1 MIKQPVLQAKNLNK
15 TFFSPEQHTILKDVS
30 LTAYSGETIAITGP
44 SGVGKSTLL
53 HILGTLD
60 LPDSGE
66 LLIANNNALKASSSM
81 IRNSHVGFVF
91 QNFNLLD
98 EYTLLE
104 NILMP
109 ARIKRKP
116 IDLKRAQKL
125 LRHVDLHHRAR
136 HLAKQLSGGEKQRAS
151 VARALCNDPDLILA
165 DEPSGNL
172 DTQNSHLIHKLLIH
186 TAKELNKALI
196 VVTHNQDLA
205 TLCDRR
211 YVLHDALLTSR
222 EV

>member
-1 MIKQPVLQAKNLNK
+1 MNKPVLEAKKLSK
-15 TFFSPEQHTILKDVS
+15 TFLYPEKHTILKEIS
-30 LTAYSGETIAITGP
+30 LTIYRGETLAITGP

-60 LPDSGE
+60 VPDSGE
-66 LLIANNNALKASSSM
+66 LLIANNNALKGSPSM
-81 IRNSHVGFVF
+81 IRNTHLGFVF

-98 EYTLLE
+98 QYTLLE
-104 NILMP
+104 NILLP

-125 LRHVDLHHRAR
+125 LKHVNLYHRAH

-151 VARALCNDPDLILA
+151 VARALCNSPDLILA

-172 DTQNSHLIHKLLIH
+172 DTQNSQLIHELLIH
-186 TAKELNKALI
+186 TAKELNTALI
-196 VVTHNQDLA
+196 VVTHNQELA
-205 TLCDRR
+205 NLCDRR
-211 YVLHDALLTSR
+211 YTLNDAHLTST
-222 EV
+222 